1 MTTYSQQLD
10 VDLKRII
17 NEIIIIKNENS
28 DYTIKYFEPVDSIWI
43 VVYLKKDE
51 VKRRLS
57 QEIIYKYFYTR
68 LKKITVSTKNFTDKF
83 KSIFLDFMPDF
94 QSGWKVEKNIDANGN
109 VVIQKRD
116 YDFKLCLS
124 GSYLIEDFPL
134 REGITITPRW
144 FAISQIKQRTIIK
157 MSQEPDE
164 EDSFIYYSGKYLP
177 DNYNDVSSNVRF
189 YFNINCESMD
199 FDSNVL
205 LFVKSVIKNI
215 NERFVPFIFKILRNK
230 NKYNRADSA
239 VLYVNKR
246 HFYCIVDVVKSLSVE
261 FESILNEDTTMFASK
276 IGKGLGFA
284 EQPPLDKNDGLHF
297 IETPS
302 FGMHRATI
310 IADAMIDLIDANEQ
324 IKITKVRNFIDK
336 PNLKSFGEA
345 KYFYLNRTL
354 FQYYKRYDLSHFE
367 QNSLNSELL
376 IAEKIAFKLYSESI
390 WDFKGRCSWI
400 AQQSQDTY
408 HTLDTDFIEG
418 LAGICVFLIY
428 LFEITKKEIHRIFL
442 EGTINTLDFKLADRY
457 YFSDKDGNE
466 TNLRNGYYK
475 GDLMPIYLLRKLK
488 MGINTSNL
496 FNQNI
501 YSPQRIVN
509 SIKNTNELG
518 LWDGK
523 SGTIIALLKLYEVD
537 NDLIYKNK
545 AIEIGDNLLNIQN
558 IDTIEINV
566 KNGTGGIILALLF
579 LFEITQEEQYLDK
592 AKFVVDEEN
601 KTKQNNNNKWRGIDN
616 GEYGS
621 PYFGR
626 ILVDMSISRMI
637 TEKYFDCGS
646 DFEDTINLLMQM
658 VEIEGEYDIL
668 DFEKGLFNYVNS
680 EMIEQNSIL
689 KNEVLDIDNYI
700 NKIDEL
706 IDKDEIF
713 CNSFSDV
720 ESKGFR
726 PDLFHGY
733 AGLGYFVLKYTQN
746 EIKLP
751 SILFPF
757 FKEGKYL

>member
-1 MTTYSQQLD
+1 MVHS
-10 VDLKRII
+10 R
-17 NEIIIIKNENS
+17 
-28 DYTIKYFEPVDSIWI
+28 
-43 VVYLKKDE
+43 
-51 VKRRLS
+51 
-57 QEIIYKYFYTR
+57 
-68 LKKITVSTKNFTDKF
+68 
-83 KSIFLDFMPDF
+83 
-94 QSGWKVEKNIDANGN
+94 QSY
-109 VVIQKRD
+109 R
-116 YDFKLCLS
+116 
-124 GSYLIEDFPL
+124 P
-134 REGITITPRW
+134 
-144 FAISQIKQRTIIK
+144 
-157 MSQEPDE
+157 
-164 EDSFIYYSGKYLP
+164 
-177 DNYNDVSSNVRF
+177 
-189 YFNINCESMD
+189 
-199 FDSNVL
+199 
-205 LFVKSVIKNI
+205 
-215 NERFVPFIFKILRNK
+215 
-230 NKYNRADSA
+230 
-239 VLYVNKR
+239 
-246 HFYCIVDVVKSLSVE
+246 
-261 FESILNEDTTMFASK
+261 
-276 IGKGLGFA
+276 
-284 EQPPLDKNDGLHF
+284 
-297 IETPS
+297 
-302 FGMHRATI
+302 
-310 IADAMIDLIDANEQ
+310 
-324 IKITKVRNFIDK
+324 
-336 PNLKSFGEA
+336 
-345 KYFYLNRTL
+345 
-354 FQYYKRYDLSHFE
+354 
-367 QNSLNSELL
+367 
-376 IAEKIAFKLYSESI
+376 
-390 WDFKGRCSWI
+390 
-400 AQQSQDTY
+400 
-408 HTLDTDFIEG
+408 
-418 LAGICVFLIY
+418 
-428 LFEITKKEIHRIFL
+428 
-442 EGTINTLDFKLADRY
+442 
-457 YFSDKDGNE
+457 
-466 TNLRNGYYK
+466 
-475 GDLMPIYLLRKLK
+475 
-488 MGINTSNL
+488 
-496 FNQNI
+496 
-501 YSPQRIVN
+501 
-509 SIKNTNELG
+509 IKNTIELG